1 MQGKDNAYNQICNA
15 ACLYNLVKIN
25 LIFVCSP
32 DARFLFMFRR
42 TSFFLFITRL
52 AFFACSLT
60 AAPAYAQQPVA
71 VNDSVNQHI
80 FNFSEI
86 EILKDTKNN
95 LSFAA
100 VRSKAFDQRFQ
111 PSLSSTPQ
119 TKDLTATYWFRIKI
133 KHNSKAQKRY
143 LLEFFDQT
151 IDHVTA
157 YLPQKNG
164 TYRIKEFGDMFAFE
178 QREVHHKNFELYIS
192 NDNDETQVYYFRFKS
207 SQISDAI
214 IVLRS
219 VDWFIAYA
227 LDEYFYFGIFYGMI
241 LVFSFY
247 NIIMFIA
254 MRQRQYLYYVLYNL
268 SVGFFEMS
276 TDGIAYQYLW
286 SSAMGWNQVA
296 YAFSLYF
303 TSIFA
308 LLFTRELLFV
318 KSKAPRLN
326 KLILY
331 IIGIRTALL
340 VYSLAFD
347 RSLLTY
353 RFLEFI
359 PLAVAF
365 GTGIYIYKKG
375 YKPAR
380 FFVLGYS
387 FLFAGFSLKLLIMLG
402 FSWLNFGVASYYSL
416 SFCFI
421 LEMVFLSFAIG
432 DKVRILK
439 HKKEKVQRQMIRQM
453 ADYVKL
459 KDNLNQRL
467 EVQVEERTK
476 EVFHKSLI
484 IEAKNAELSAVNDRL
499 QQQAEEISRM
509 NVLLEQDNQELQTNV
524 EKVTRDRVMSADVDF
539 EEFSKIYPDK
549 ESCNQFLAELKW
561 KDGYT
566 CRKCKNTHYYHG
578 HIPYSRRCSKCG
590 YEESVTTYTVFH
602 NTRIPINKAF
612 YMIFLIYSTKGKISS
627 HKLAEILNIRQS
639 TCWTYGSKIKLI
651 MEERKTMLKKTNK
664 NGWSQLVLD

>member
-1 MQGKDNAYNQICNA
+1 MFNKFNT
-15 ACLYNLVKIN
+15 LF
-25 LIFVCSP
+25 LI
-32 DARFLFMFRR
+32 ALIAFLA
-42 TSFFLFITRL
+42 SGHDV
-52 AFFACSLT
+52 
-60 AAPAYAQQPVA
+60 YAQKV
-71 VNDSVNQHI
+71 VEVTDTVKQHI
-80 FNFSEI
+80 FNYKEI
-86 EILKDTKNN
+86 EVLKDAKNN
-95 LSFAA
+95 LSFEQI
-100 VRSKAFDQRFQ
+100 RSKEFDTLFKA
-111 PSLSSTPQ
+111 STISTPQ

-133 KHNSKAQKRY
+133 KHNSKADKRF

-157 YLPQKNG
+157 WLPQKDG
-164 TYRIKEFGDMFAFE
+164 SYISKEFGDTFAFE
-178 QREVHHKNFELYIS
+178 KREVHHKNFELYIK
-192 NDNDETQVYYFRFKS
+192 NDNNETQVYYFKFKS

-214 IVLRS
+214 IVLRT
-219 VDWFIAYA
+219 VDWFISYA

-247 NIIMFIA
+247 NLIMFIA
-254 MRQRQYLYYVLYNL
+254 IRQRQYLYYVLYNL

-286 SSAMGWNQVA
+286 SSATVWNQNA
-296 YAFSLYF
+296 YAFALYL

-318 KSKAPRLN
+318 KAKAPKLN
-326 KLILY
+326 QLIMY
-331 IIGIRTALL
+331 VIGIRTAFFI
-340 VYSLAFD
+340 YSLLFD
-347 RSLLTY
+347 HSLFTY
-353 RFLEFI
+353 KFIEF
-359 PLAVAF
+359 PALAVAF
-365 GTGIYIYKKG
+365 FTGVYIYAKG

-387 FLFAGFSLKLLIMLG
+387 FLFTGFVIKLMIMIG
-402 FSWLNFGVASYYSL
+402 FSWLTFGVVGYYSL
-416 SFCFI
+416 SFCFV
-421 LEMVFLSFAIG
+421 LEMIFLSFAIG
-432 DKVRILK
+432 DKVSLLK

-453 ADYVKL
+453 AENVKL
-459 KDNLNQRL
+459 KDNLNQQL
-467 EVQVEERTK
+467 ETKVEERTK
-476 EVFHKSLI
+476 EVYHKSLI
-484 IEAKNAELSAVNDRL
+484 IEAKNAELIDANDRL
-499 QQQAEEISRM
+499 LQLAEEISRM

-549 ESCNQFLAELKW
+549 ESCALFLSDLKW

-566 CRKCKNTHYYHG
+566 CRKCKNTHYYNG

-602 NTRIPINKAF
+602 NSRIPINKAF
-612 YMIFLIYSTKGKISS
+612 YMIYLIYSTKGKISS

-639 TCWTYGSKIKLI
+639 TCWTYGSKIKLL
-651 MEERKTMLKKTNK
+651 MEERKTILKKANK

>member
-1 MQGKDNAYNQICNA
+1 MFNRFNNPFLSLVLAVTLGIFIA
-15 ACLYNLVKIN
+15 AT
-25 LIFVCSP
+25 
-32 DARFLFMFRR
+32 AR
-42 TSFFLFITRL
+42 
-52 AFFACSLT
+52 
-60 AAPAYAQQPVA
+60 AQKVVA
-71 VNDSVNQHI
+71 VNDSVEQHM
-80 FNFSEI
+80 FNFGEI
-86 EILKDTKNN
+86 EWLKDPKNS
-95 LSFAA
+95 LSFKEI
-100 VRSKAFDQRFQ
+100 SSTGFQ
-111 PSLSSTPQ
+111 KHFQTNLSSTPQ
-119 TKDLTATYWFRIKI
+119 TKDLKSTYWFKIRIR
-133 KHNSKAQKRY
+133 HNSLADKRF

-157 YLPQKNG
+157 YLPRRDGSYQV
-164 TYRIKEFGDMFAFE
+164 KEFGDTFDFE
-178 QREVHHKNFELYIS
+178 HRELHHKNFELYIR
-192 NDNDETQVYYFRFKS
+192 NDNNETQAYYFKFKS
-207 SQISDAI
+207 SQIADVI
-214 IVLRS
+214 IVLRT
-219 VDWFIAYA
+219 VDWFISYA

-247 NIIMFIA
+247 NLIMFIA

-286 SSAMGWNQVA
+286 SSATHWNQIA
-296 YAFSLYF
+296 YAFALYA
-303 TSIFA
+303 TSVFA

-326 KLILY
+326 QLILY
-331 IIGIRTALL
+331 IIGIRTLL
-340 VYSLAFD
+340 FLYGLLID
-347 RSLLTY
+347 RALLTY
-353 RFLEFI
+353 KFVEFI

-365 GTGIYIYKKG
+365 YTGIYIYKKG

-387 FLFAGFSLKLLIMLG
+387 FLFAGFTLKLLIMLG
-402 FSWLNFGVASYYSL
+402 LTWLNFGVASYYSL
-416 SFCFI
+416 SICFV

-439 HKKEKVQRQMIRQM
+439 HKKDKVQRQMIRQM
-453 ADYVKL
+453 AENVKL
-459 KDNLNQRL
+459 KDTLNLQL
-467 EVQVEERTK
+467 EVKVEERTK

-484 IEAKNAELSAVNDRL
+484 IEAKNAELQEANDL
-499 QQQAEEISRM
+499 LKQQAEEISRM
-509 NVLLEQDNQELQTNV
+509 NVLLEQDNQELQVNV

-549 ESCNQFLAELKW
+549 DSCNLFLSDLKW
-561 KDGYT
+561 KDGYH
-566 CRKCKNTHYYHG
+566 CRKCKNTHYYNG

-639 TCWTYGSKIKLI
+639 TCWTYGSKIKLL
-651 MEERKTMLKKTNK
+651 MEERKTILKKTNK
-664 NGWSQLVLD
+664 NGWSKLVLE

>member
-1 MQGKDNAYNQICNA
+1 MFNRFTFSLLRA
-15 ACLYNLVKIN
+15 
-25 LIFVCSP
+25 LIATLLFFVLSP
-32 DARFLFMFRR
+32 V
-42 TSFFLFITRL
+42 I
-52 AFFACSLT
+52 
-60 AAPAYAQQPVA
+60 YAQKVVA
-71 VNDSVNQHI
+71 VNDNIDQHI
-80 FNFSEI
+80 FNFDEI
-86 EILKDTKNN
+86 EWLKDTANN
-95 LSFAA
+95 LSFEKIN
-100 VRSKAFDQRFQ
+100 SKGYEHHFIKN
-111 PSLSSTPQ
+111 LKSTPQ
-119 TKDLTATYWFRIKI
+119 TTDLKATYWFRIKI
-133 KHNSKAQKRY
+133 KHNSKTDKRY

-164 TYRIKEFGDMFAFE
+164 VYEIKEFGDRFKFD
-178 QREVHHKNFELYIS
+178 QRELHHKNFELYIN
-192 NDNDETQVYYFRFKS
+192 NDNDETQVYYFKFQS

-219 VDWFIAYA
+219 VDWFISYA

-247 NIIMFIA
+247 NLIMFIA
-254 MRQRQYLYYVLYNL
+254 IRQRQYLYYVLYNL

-286 SSAMGWNQVA
+286 SASTAWNQIA
-296 YAFSLYF
+296 YAFALYA

-308 LLFTRELLFV
+308 LLFTKELLFV
-318 KSKAPRLN
+318 KAKAPRLN
-326 KLILY
+326 QFILY
-331 IIGIRTALL
+331 IIGIRTVLFL
-340 VYSLAFD
+340 YSLFFD
-347 RSLLTY
+347 RSLFTY
-353 RFLEFI
+353 KFLEFI

-365 GTGIYIYKKG
+365 YTGIHIYKQG

-387 FLFAGFSLKLLIMLG
+387 FLFLGFTLKFLIMLG
-402 FSWLNFGVASYYSL
+402 FSWLNFGVVSYYSL
-416 SFCFI
+416 SFCFV

-439 HKKEKVQRQMIRQM
+439 TKKEKVQRQMIRQL
-453 ADYVKL
+453 AENAKL
-459 KDNLNQRL
+459 KDTLNQQL
-467 EVQVEERTK
+467 ETKVEERTK

-484 IEAKNAELSAVNDRL
+484 IEAKNAELLEVNDRL

-509 NVLLEQDNQELQTNV
+509 NILLEQDNQELQTNV

-549 ESCNQFLAELKW
+549 DSCNLFLSELKW
-561 KDGYT
+561 KDGYN
-566 CRKCKNTHYYHG
+566 CRKCKNTHYYSG
-578 HIPYSRRCSKCG
+578 HIAFSRRCSKCG
-590 YEESVTTYTVFH
+590 YEESVTAYTVFQ

-612 YMIFLIYSTKGKISS
+612 YMIFLIYSSKGKISS

-639 TCWTYGSKIKLI
+639 TCWTYGSKIKIL
-651 MEERKTMLKKTNK
+651 MEEKKAVLKKASK
-664 NGWSQLVLD
+664 NGWSQLVLE

>member
-1 MQGKDNAYNQICNA
+1 MFNRFTLSRLSTLLTVI
-15 ACLYNLVKIN
+15 LLLVI
-25 LIFVCSP
+25 SP
-32 DARFLFMFRR
+32 A
-42 TSFFLFITRL
+42 I
-52 AFFACSLT
+52 
-60 AAPAYAQQPVA
+60 YAQQPVT
-71 VNDSVNQHI
+71 VNDNINQHI
-80 FNFSEI
+80 FNFGEI
-86 EILKDTKNN
+86 EWLKDTQNK
-95 LSFAA
+95 LSFEQIS
-100 VRSKAFDQRFQ
+100 SKDFDQHFIK
-111 PSLSSTPQ
+111 SIKSTPQ
-119 TKDLTATYWFRIKI
+119 TTDLKATYWFRIKI
-133 KHNSKAQKRY
+133 KHNSKASKRY

-157 YLPQKNG
+157 YLPQKDG
-164 TYRIKEFGDMFAFE
+164 HYKIKEFGDQFNFD
-178 QREVHHKNFELYIS
+178 QRELHHKNFELYIN
-192 NDNDETQVYYFRFKS
+192 NDNDETQLYYFKFKS

-219 VDWFIAYA
+219 VDWFISYA

-247 NIIMFIA
+247 NLIMFIA

-286 SSAMGWNQVA
+286 SSATGWNQIA
-296 YAFSLYF
+296 YAFALYA

-308 LLFTRELLFV
+308 LLFTKELLFV
-318 KSKAPRLN
+318 KANAPKLN
-326 KLILY
+326 KFILY
-331 IIGIRTALL
+331 IISIRTVLFL
-340 VYSLAFD
+340 YSLIID
-347 RSLLTY
+347 QSLLTY
-353 RFLEFI
+353 KFLEFI

-365 GTGIYIYKKG
+365 YTGIYIYKQG

-387 FLFAGFSLKLLIMLG
+387 FLFIGFTLKFLIMLG
-402 FSWLNFGVASYYSL
+402 FAWLNFGVISYYSL

-432 DKVRILK
+432 DKLRILK
-439 HKKEKVQRQMIRQM
+439 TKEEKVQRQMIHQM
-453 ADYVKL
+453 AENVKL
-459 KDNLNQRL
+459 KDTLNQQL
-467 EVQVEERTK
+467 ETKVEERTK

-484 IEAKNAELSAVNDRL
+484 IEAKNAELLAVNDRL

-509 NVLLEQDNQELQTNV
+509 NILLEQDNQELQTNV

-549 ESCNQFLAELKW
+549 DSCNLFLSELKW
-561 KDGYT
+561 KDGYS
-566 CRKCKNTHYYHG
+566 CRKCKNTHFYSG
-578 HIPYSRRCSKCG
+578 HITFSRRCSKCG
-590 YEESVTTYTVFH
+590 YEESVTAYTVFQ

-612 YMIFLIYSTKGKISS
+612 YMIFLIYSSKGKISS

-639 TCWTYGSKIKLI
+639 TCWTYGSKIKLL
-651 MEERKTMLKKTNK
+651 MEERKTVLKKTSK